1 MMKRSF
7 IILLI
12 IFLFCMFVSPTYAAM
27 HRWVD
32 EKGRVWI
39 TDYPSPKTTK
49 KHKQDANASDSTQAS
64 DPSAVKPAPD
74 QEDKKQDIPGL
85 SVLPDDMRKHVT
97 DLMQS
102 SGSSLMSGS
111 SLAMISGF
119 MVFFGVALYIYI
131 SLCLYLIARK
141 VGVTDA
147 WTAWIPIVN
156 LWTFVEAAGKPW
168 WWTAIIVGLFFSSVI
183 PIAGIVLGL
192 LDLGVVIYL
201 WMCISENVGKNRWLG
216 LLMLVPIVNL
226 FYPAVLAFSKIEP
239 LPDIDSSSTG
249 VTSGHS

>member
-1 MMKRSF
+1 MKRSF

-39 TDYPSPKTTK
+39 TDYPKPNSTK
-49 KHKQDANASDSTQAS
+49 KHTQEANAPDSPQAPDTS
-64 DPSAVKPAPD
+64 IDKPAPD
-74 QEDKKQDIPGL
+74 QEDQKHDFPGL
-85 SVLPDDMRKHVT
+85 SALPENVRKHVT
-97 DLMQS
+97 DLVQRG
-102 SGSSLMSGS
+102 GSSLMSGS
-111 SLAMISGF
+111 SLVMVSAF
-119 MVFFGVALYIYI
+119 MVLFGFVLYIYI
-131 SLCLYLIARK
+131 SFCLYMIARK
-141 VGVTDA
+141 VGVADA

-156 LWTFVEAAGKPW
+156 LWTFVESAGKPW
-168 WWTAIIVGLFFSSVI
+168 WWTAIIVGLSLSSVV
-183 PIAGIVLGL
+183 PIAGIALGL
-192 LDLGVVIYL
+192 LNLGVVIYL

-239 LPDIDSSSTG
+239 LSNIDSSSTG
-249 VTSGHS
+249 ATSGRS

>member
-1 MMKRSF
+1 
-7 IILLI
+7 
-12 IFLFCMFVSPTYAAM
+12 MFVSPTYAAM

-39 TDYPSPKTTK
+39 TDYPNPKTTK
-49 KHKQDANASDSTQAS
+49 KHTQDANSPDSSQAS
-64 DPSAVKPAPD
+64 DTSAVKPPPD
-74 QEDKKQDIPGL
+74 QEAQKQDIPGL
-85 SVLPDDMRKHVT
+85 SALPEDMRKHVT

-102 SGSSLMSGS
+102 GGSSLMSGS
-111 SLAMISGF
+111 SLAMISAF
-119 MVFFGVALYIYI
+119 MVLFGFVFYIYI
-131 SLCLYLIARK
+131 SFCLYMIARK
-141 VGVTDA
+141 VGVADA

-168 WWTAIIVGLFFSSVI
+168 WWTAIIVGLTLSSIV
-183 PIAGIVLGL
+183 PIAGMVLGL
-192 LDLGVVIYL
+192 LNLGVVIYL
-201 WMCISENVGKNRWLG
+201 WMCISENLGKNRWLG

-249 VTSGHS
+249 AASGRI